1 MVKLG
6 ALMFI
11 FFVPTTFI
19 INLQLL
25 GGIIIIQ
32 TLPSVFLGLFTKW
45 FHKWALVAGWVAG
58 IATGVSMFAAAH
70 NSSIFTFVIAGHSYG
85 IYSALSS
92 LVINLA
98 VTALLTPVF
107 QAVRIRPRGD
117 EAKAEA

>member
-1 MVKLG
+1 VKLG

-32 TLPSVFLGLFTKW
+32 TLPSVFLALFTKW
-45 FHKWALVAGWVAG
+45 FHRWALIAGWVVG
-58 IATGVSMFAAAH
+58 IASGIAMFAGAH
-70 NSSIFTFVIAGHSYG
+70 NSSVYTFVIAGHSYG

-92 LVINLA
+92 FVINLL
-98 VTALLTPVF
+98 VSSLLTAIF
-107 QAVRIRPRGD
+107 QVARVNRRD
-117 EAKAEA
+117 TAKAEA